1 MKRSSEKFL
10 ERLRKKVAP
19 LCGNKLQVPPYI
31 DNREEA
37 TSIMRHYLEGEEPAM
52 IARYGHVE
60 LTAIVNYLGTRNE
73 NNHSYWKYIK
83 GDIDK
88 WWWDSHMFEQM
99 QNNAGFFPVSENAI
113 SKYAQLTIE
122 DSALVDVLGCWLP
135 EETRVEAYLPK
146 DYKRIRLRYL
156 EPDYWTENA
165 SGEWT
170 QCLKDKKVLL
180 VHPFTKTI
188 KLQYQKR
195 KKLFKDSSLIPDFEL
210 QTVQAVQSIGGGNKD
225 FDSWFDALRYMEDE
239 IDKQTYDIA
248 IIGCGAYGFN
258 LAAHVKRTGHK
269 AIHLGGATQLLFG
282 IIGNRWESRD
292 DFRQLI
298 NDFWVRPSMEE
309 RPATASQVE
318 GACYW

>member
-1 MKRSSEKFL
+1 
-10 ERLRKKVAP
+10 
-19 LCGNKLQVPPYI
+19 
-31 DNREEA
+31 
-37 TSIMRHYLEGEEPAM
+37 
-52 IARYGHVE
+52 
-60 LTAIVNYLGTRNE
+60 
-73 NNHSYWKYIK
+73 
-83 GDIDK
+83 
-88 WWWDSHMFEQM
+88 
-99 QNNAGFFPVSENAI
+99 
-113 SKYAQLTIE
+113 
-122 DSALVDVLGCWLP
+122 
-135 EETRVEAYLPK
+135 
-146 DYKRIRLRYL
+146 
-156 EPDYWTENA
+156 WTENA

-210 QTVQAVQSIGGGNKD
+210 LTVQAVQSIGGENKD